1 VQSTQQKLY
10 SFQGNKFLEPPEKNA
25 KIIIKEGKIPHE
37 LAKTLAAFML
47 MRLIILNLRKRFQY
61 FKNPLVGYSYKN
73 TLDLSFQI
81 YFYLLRPKH
90 IFLDQGF
97 KLNL

>member
-1 VQSTQQKLY
+1 MFY
-10 SFQGNKFLEPPEKNA
+10 
-25 KIIIKEGKIPHE
+25 
-37 LAKTLAAFML
+37 
-47 MRLIILNLRKRFQY
+47 IILACRLGFVVVFEVSNLRKRFQY